1 MEILMKLVV
10 MYQDDLTV
18 YRYNTT
24 HSNEEEH
31 SQVHV

>member
-18 YRYNTT
+18 YRYSTAY
-24 HSNEEEH
+24 SNEEEH
-31 SQVHV
+31 SQVHF

>member
-10 MYQDDLTV
+10 MYEDDLTI
-18 YRYNTT
+18 YRYSSA

-31 SQVHV
+31 SLVHV